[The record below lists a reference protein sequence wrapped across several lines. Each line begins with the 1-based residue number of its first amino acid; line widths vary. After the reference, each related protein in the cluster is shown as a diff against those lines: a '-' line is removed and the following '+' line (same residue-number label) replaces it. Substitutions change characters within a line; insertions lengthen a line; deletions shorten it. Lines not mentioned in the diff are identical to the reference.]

1 MTASTGSD
9 GGGAPRLRRRLILA
23 LVLAAAATIVVVAVL
38 VGAGSGG
45 IVLPGGAAATA
56 GAGSTVPPVAV
67 VGEVVS
73 DGYAAPSSRAEL
85 AADMAG
91 TVAAIPVALGDTV
104 AAGAPLVV
112 LDDTDVAA
120 ELEQA
125 ERTAEAA
132 KARTAQAQALVTQ
145 AQEQV
150 AVAQANLDQASAA
163 LATARDA
170 NAGEDEAV
178 AARDAARATVRVAR
192 AGLSAAQDAAT
203 AAAADQGAAEAA
215 ARAVAARGESLTL
228 RAPFAGTVAAL
239 PATVGEVV
247 QPGQVLV
254 RVAEPGAWE
263 FVANELDESGIA
275 RVKVGAPATVTL
287 DGVPGVRIA
296 GTVARMG
303 SYGVARQGGIVYEV
317 VVVPTGEVPDG
328 VRWNMTA
335 TIAIEA
341 GE

>member
-1 MTASTGSD
+1 MSASTASD
-9 GGGAPRLRRRLILA
+9 GGAPRLGRRLV
-23 LVLAAAATIVVVAVL
+23 LVLALAAVATLVVVAVIVGTGAGG
-38 VGAGSGG
+38 VGA
-45 IVLPGGAAATA
+45 PAQAGATG
-56 GAGSTVPPVAV
+56 GAGSTLPPVPV

-73 DGYAAPSSRAEL
+73 DGYAAPRIRAEL
-85 AADMAG
+85 GAQTGG
-91 TVAAIPVALGDTV
+91 TIAAIPVAVGDDV

-120 ELEQA
+120 QLEQA
-125 ERTAEAA
+125 QRTAEAA
-132 KARTAQAQALVTQ
+132 KARTSQAEALATQ
-145 AQEQV
+145 AREQV
-150 AVAQANLDQASAA
+150 AVAQANLDQAAAA
-163 LATARDA
+163 LSTARDA
-170 NAGEDEAV
+170 NVREKEAV
-178 AARDAARATVRVAR
+178 AARDAARASVQVAR
-192 AGLSAAQDAAT
+192 AGLTAAQEAAR

-215 ARAVAARGESLTL
+215 ARALAARRATLTL
-228 RAPFAGTVAAL
+228 RAPFAGTVASL
-239 PATVGEVV
+239 PVLVGEVV

-254 RVAEPGAWE
+254 RVADPGAWE

-287 DGVPGVRIA
+287 DGVPGVRIPA
-296 GTVARMG
+296 TVARAG

-328 VRWNMTA
+328 VRWNMSA